1 MWERVHIAE
10 DMSRSCSSC
19 DCITY
24 SYFLISVFLFTLG
37 TILSVFS
44 FGTFDDTVFANLGHM
59 WMVGPLCICSAV
71 MIGIRNMLYLRRRR
85 VIDMVIRQQIEV
97 SRRQQQL
104 HIGFSQFSRSCIDSV
119 QSPFLQDLRSQQAQL
134 TDAQQQHSLPIR
146 TVSEITLPP
155 SYEQLVGSHNEEG
168 SDLPPPSYEEAIVS
182 MSLEATKS
190 DNIIVLNYF
199 DKQLLTYVSNA

>member
-1 MWERVHIAE
+1 MEAYYMWERVHIAE

-44 FGTFDDTVFANLGHM
+44 FGAFSDTVFANLGHM

-85 VIDMVIRQQIEV
+85 VIDMVIRQQIA
-97 SRRQQQL
+97 
-104 HIGFSQFSRSCIDSV
+104 
-119 QSPFLQDLRSQQAQL
+119 DLRARQEQL
-134 TDAQQQHSLPIR
+134 IEAEHQYSLPIR
-146 TVSEITLPP
+146 TVSELTLPP
-155 SYEQLVGSHNEEG
+155 SYEQLIGSHNEEG

-182 MSLEATKS
+182 MSKEATKS
-190 DNIIVLNYF
+190 DNVIVLNYSG
-199 DKQLLTYVSNA
+199 K